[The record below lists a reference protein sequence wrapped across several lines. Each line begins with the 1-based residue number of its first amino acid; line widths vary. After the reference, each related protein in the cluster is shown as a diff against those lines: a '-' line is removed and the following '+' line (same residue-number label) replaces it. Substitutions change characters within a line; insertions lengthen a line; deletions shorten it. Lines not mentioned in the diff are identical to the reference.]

1 MANKPPM
8 KTPFVRLIPVVGLIA
23 LACAGLTSFALAGSS
38 AANSP
43 AAPQAQLTLKKPDLT
58 VAHVQ
63 PTVVLPCPAKGGPN
77 LRFMV
82 TVANVG
88 KLSVNAGPANNAVAV
103 HGPTHTV
110 KADLPYIAAGG
121 NVYVQLVYQPQAG
134 EPSSYPDVPFTVT
147 VNGNHSIPESNYD
160 NNSMQITPSI
170 PAMICNALNTIP
182 PGH

>member
-1 MANKPPM
+1 MANTPPM
-8 KTPFVRLIPVVGLIA
+8 KTLFVRLIPVAGFIA
-23 LACAGLTSFALAGSS
+23 FACAGLTSLALAASS

-43 AAPQAQLTLKKPDLT
+43 PVPQAQLTLKKPDLT
-58 VAHVQ
+58 IDHVQ
-63 PTVVLPCPAKGGPN
+63 PSVVLPCPPKGGPN

-110 KADLPYIAAGG
+110 KTDLPYIAAGG
-121 NVYVQLVYQPQAG
+121 SVYVQLLYQPESG
-134 EPSSYPDVPFTVT
+134 EPASYPNVPFKVT

-160 NNSMQITPSI
+160 NNTMQITPAI
-170 PAMICNALNTIP
+170 PAMICNALNSP